1 MKRSDWEI
9 LCKIA
14 NCEKNKLTDLP
25 IGFIID
31 SPWLPWWLGINTLDY
46 YTRDDVWF
54 NANMKVIETFP
65 DIIFLP
71 GFWAEYG
78 MCTQTSAFGSKV
90 VWQEGGIPNPEKVIY
105 DISEIDRI
113 KKPNSATDGLLP
125 FVLNRLEGSRRK
137 MEEKGHD
144 TKFAF
149 SWGPFNIAAY
159 LMGHTE
165 FFLGLKINPEET
177 KKLIEIVTE
186 HIVDWIRLQKERIDS
201 IEGIFVLDDII
212 GFINEEDFVNFALSP
227 LKEVFAAIDSKVNF
241 LHNDME
247 SIIPA
252 KYLKEIGVN
261 LYNFSHIYEIDKM
274 KEITGGSVGLVGNI
288 PPRDVLADGTVE
300 EVKNEVIKMLNS
312 TSDFDGIL
320 LSCGGVVPPG
330 VSSENIKTFVKTV
343 REYVK

>member
-1 MKRSDWEI
+1 MKLSDWDI
-9 LCKIA
+9 LCKVA
-14 NCEKNKLTDLP
+14 NCEKMAELP
-25 IGFIID
+25 IAFIID
-31 SPWLPWWLGINTLDY
+31 SPWLPWWTGINTLDY

-54 NANMKVIETFP
+54 EVNMKAIEAFL

-78 MCTQTSAFGSKV
+78 MGTQTSAFGSKII
-90 VWQEGGIPNPEKVIY
+90 WQQGGTPSPGRVIY
-105 DISEIDRI
+105 DLSEVDRI

-125 FVLNRLEGSRRK
+125 FVLNRIENNRKKIEG
-137 MEEKGHD
+137 KGHY

-159 LMGHTE
+159 LVGHTE
-165 FFLGLKINPEET
+165 FFVGLKIYPEET

-186 HIVDWIRLQKERIDS
+186 HIIDWIRLQKERIDS

-212 GFINEEDFVNFALSP
+212 GFINEEDFVNFALP
-227 LKEVFAAIDSKVNF
+227 PMKEIFAAIDSKVNF

-252 KYLKEIGVN
+252 KYLEEMGVN
-261 LYNFSHIYEIDKM
+261 LYNFSHIFDFNTMREVAGD
-274 KEITGGSVGLVGNI
+274 SVALLGNL
-288 PPRDVLADGTVE
+288 PPRDVLADGTAE
-300 EVKNEVIKMLNS
+300 EVENETIKMLDS
-312 TSDFDGIL
+312 ISSFEGIL

-330 VSSENIKTFVKTV
+330 ASSENLNSFVKAV
-343 REYVK
+343 KEYVR